1 MALTAL
7 AMAAATA
14 FAQAIAGRLGGE
26 VVDGFRDLVRRRF
39 GGDRRAQETLTR
51 VEREPANQ
59 QALHE
64 LAQALA
70 HYAGHDPDFQ
80 RGLGQAVSQME
91 WYIDQS
97 QRVHVGRDNLGT
109 ITNWR
114 GDVLVDQRTEIE
126 LDPIRNASGLP
137 KVAMVTGVLVALVGF
152 AIVLVGMYEWFNMVV
167 GLMGTSSPGPPP
179 EMGPIVQ
186 RWFLGFGVFFGG
198 IVLLIIG
205 FLLRPR
211 SR

>member
-7 AMAAATA
+7 ATAAATA

-26 VVDGFRDLVRRRF
+26 VLDGFRELVRRRF

-51 VEREPANQ
+51 VEREPADQ

-70 HYAGHDPDFQ
+70 HYAGYDPDFQ
-80 RGLGQAVSQME
+80 RGLGQAVNHMR

-137 KVAMVTGVLVALVGF
+137 RALMVTGVLVAVAGAADRAADIL
-152 AIVLVGMYEWFNMVV
+152 
-167 GLMGTSSPGPPP
+167 TS
-179 EMGPIVQ
+179 
-186 RWFLGFGVFFGG
+186 RDFWA
-198 IVLLIIG
+198 
-205 FLLRPR
+205 
-211 SR
+211 